1 MVKIS
6 HYTKCVCCQE
16 PKTFVVNEE
25 DQKLMKEST
34 KRTAYSIKV
43 SYPGTDRILEF
54 IGMDR
59 GSCIMQAEVAKQ
71 EGDDLMLMQSEETIT
86 VLNKEK
92 I

>member
-1 MVKIS
+1 MTRYTPKELYKIVVD
-6 HYTKCVCCQE
+6 Y
-16 PKTFVVNEE
+16 PKTNR
-25 DQKLMKEST
+25 Q
-34 KRTAYSIKV
+34 
-43 SYPGTDRILEF
+43 LEF